1 MQVLRPE
8 LDDVII
14 SPFAVIATF
23 ASQGATLVL
32 TLCCFCGVSNYKG
45 VDLGHFLFLEG
56 KRHCSCFVWPF
67 VLEGSLKYLFYFFCG
82 QK

>member
-23 ASQGATLVL
+23 ASQGATLVF
-32 TLCCFCGVSNYKG
+32 TLCCFCGVTNYKG
-45 VDLGHFLFLEG
+45 SISGTFFFLKEKG
-56 KRHCSCFVWPF
+56 IVP
-67 VLEGSLKYLFYFFCG
+67 VLFGPLSLRVA
-82 QK
+82 

>member
-1 MQVLRPE
+1 MLRPE

-32 TLCCFCGVSNYKG
+32 INFVLFLWREQLQG
-45 VDLGHFLFLEG
+45 VDLGYFLFLEG

-67 VLEGSLKYLFYFFCG
+67 VFEGSLKYLVFFCG